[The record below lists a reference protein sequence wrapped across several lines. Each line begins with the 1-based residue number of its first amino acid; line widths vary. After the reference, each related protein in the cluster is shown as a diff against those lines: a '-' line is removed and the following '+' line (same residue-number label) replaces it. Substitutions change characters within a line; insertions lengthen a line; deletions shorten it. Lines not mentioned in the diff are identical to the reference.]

1 MPIRPSIDAAM
12 RVSRELSAVLEALVN
27 DPDRE
32 SPQTLEEAHAA
43 LLRRRAPGAR
53 ETEFLHPQDSASL
66 LVQLDG
72 LIEEYGGEAALADFI
87 TAKASEGLSRVVE
100 AAMGDVSLPDEP
112 TLGIVRAA
120 MLEGLTARMA
130 GEGTIDE
137 EDEGPLLE
145 EIDELIAR
153 YGGDAPAETFIRFE

>member
-1 MPIRPSIDAAM
+1 MPIRPAIDAAA
-12 RVSRELSAVLEALVN
+12 RVSRELSAMLEALVN

-32 SPQTLEEAHAA
+32 PPQTLEEARAE
-43 LLRRRAPGAR
+43 LLRRSAPSAR
-53 ETEFLHPQDSASL
+53 QTEFLHPQDFDSL
-66 LVQLDG
+66 LVELDG

-87 TAKASEGLSRVVE
+87 AGQASEGLSRVIE
-100 AAMGDVSLPDEP
+100 AAMDDPALPDEP
-112 TLGIVRAA
+112 TLGLVRAA

-145 EIDELIAR
+145 EIDALIAR
-153 YGGDAPAETFIRFE
+153 YGADADAETFIRFE